1 VLRNRETQSGAIM
14 KADTAA
20 AIATWRIQNADAVAE
35 AKKAARELMAAE
47 KARREAEEA
56 ERRRHALAAARVVG
70 LR

>member
-1 VLRNRETQSGAIM
+1 MNAE
-14 KADTAA
+14 TAA
-20 AIATWRIQNADAVAE
+20 AITKWRIQNAAALAE
-35 AKKAARELMAAE
+35 AKSAARALVEAE